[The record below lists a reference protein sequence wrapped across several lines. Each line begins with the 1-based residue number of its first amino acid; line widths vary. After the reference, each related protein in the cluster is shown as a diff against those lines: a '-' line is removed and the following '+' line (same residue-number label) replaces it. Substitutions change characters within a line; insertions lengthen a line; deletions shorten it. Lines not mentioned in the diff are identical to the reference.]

1 MPRALVPI
9 AALVLALV
17 PAADA
22 AAKAAYVDLPTALE
36 QAEIIALVRVESVM
50 AAEIEGE
57 HWTYRQRVVAH
68 PIEVLKGELP
78 ATFTIAGDRNFICA
92 PVPYEAP
99 ATYVLLLAQD
109 GEALA
114 TVNNDDGQAQ
124 VFGDRIDWPYDEI
137 YGDTV
142 PLAPVLDD
150 LRARLGARTVIDA
163 PAVLVPV
170 VEVPAEAPAST
181 PARTP
186 SSVLAP
192 QWLVPASMLG
202 GALAVALGFGVA
214 MRRRPRR

>member
-9 AALVLALV
+9 AALLVALV

-36 QAEIIALVRVESVM
+36 QAEIVALVQVESVT
-50 AAEIEGE
+50 ADDIAGE

-78 ATFTIAGDRNFICA
+78 ATFTIAGNRSFICA

-99 ATYVLLLAQD
+99 ATYVLLLAHD
-109 GEALA
+109 GEPLA

-124 VFGDRIDWPYDEI
+124 VFGDRIDWPYDEV

-150 LRARLGARTVIDA
+150 LRARLGTRAVVDA
-163 PAVLVPV
+163 PTVPV
-170 VEVPAEAPAST
+170 VEVPADAPASRPEST
-181 PARTP
+181 PA
-186 SSVLAP
+186 SVLAP
-192 QWLVPASMLG
+192 EWIVPVSMLG
-202 GALAVALGFGVA
+202 GALAVVLGFGVA
-214 MRRRPRR
+214 LRRRPRR